1 MDVVQAIKERKSIR
15 AFRPDQVPLDL
26 LKKILEDA
34 MRAPSWANTQPW
46 EFAVATGKKLKTIQE
61 AFVERGAA
69 GMVNSQ
75 PEVPRPYEFPE
86 PYASRIKKMQIK
98 ERRGRTTDLKPEEM
112 EERALINFRNYGAT
126 TCIYL
131 LMDESYYKQ
140 EKGIN
145 VWGMYDSGSVVQN
158 IMLLAVNHG
167 LGTIAQAMAV
177 VYPDVVRKELDIPRE
192 KLIALGIAIG
202 YPDWDN
208 EVNEDFRDREP
219 LDTMVKFY
227 GYQTVIK
234 DQ

>member
-1 MDVVQAIKERKSIR
+1 MDVIEAIKQRKSIR
-15 AFRPDQVPLDL
+15 AFKPDQVPLDL
-26 LKKILEDA
+26 LKNILEDA

-46 EFAVATGKKLKTIQE
+46 EFAVATGEKLKAIQE

-69 GMVNSQ
+69 AMPNSQ
-75 PEVPRPYEFPE
+75 SEVPRPYEFPE
-86 PYASRIKKMQIK
+86 PFASRIKKMQIK
-98 ERRGRTTDLKPEEM
+98 ERRGRTSELNPKEM
-112 EERALINFRNYGAT
+112 EERMLINFRNYGAT

-131 LMDESYYKQ
+131 LMDKSYLQQ

-145 VWGMYDSGSVVQN
+145 VWGMYDSGSIVQN
-158 IMLLAVNHG
+158 IMLLAVNYE

-177 VYPDVVRKELDIPRE
+177 VFPDIIRKELDIPE
-192 KLIALGIAIG
+192 NKLIALGVAIG

-227 GYQTVIK
+227 GF
-234 DQ
+234 